1 MAKPAQI
8 KSGADLPL
16 GAFKWSWRAE
26 RAFQYSR
33 MGGYWRGTSLEV
45 FAHEQSHDCFRFT
58 PMAGPATIAE
68 IEATMRA
75 HGVWWREP

>member
-26 RAFQYSR
+26 KVFSSSR
-33 MGGYWRGTSLEV
+33 MGHLWRGTSLEV
-45 FAHEQSHDCFRFT
+45 FAHEQSRQRLQFLLSASKT
-58 PMAGPATIAE
+58 TIAE
-68 IEATMRA
+68 IEATMRE
-75 HGVWWREP
+75 HGVWWRE